1 MAKLRKALAK
11 PEDWQ
16 RHMRVLERL
25 AAPKVVVRPK
35 KRKPV
40 RKMSFSAHKSILIDL
55 DKSSLAASRGRGILM
70 TGSIDRAHRHFRLRR
85 KSGDR
90 STWSV
95 CTFWPYRRSG
105 HRRKSRIRRR
115 CQRARSLIGSRSG
128 RRDSRL
134 EKNAR
139 KSSCER
145 RAPFH
150 RPR

>member
-1 MAKLRKALAK
+1 MAKLRKALTK

-25 AAPKVVVRPK
+25 AAPKVIVRPK

-55 DKSSLAASRGRGILM
+55 DKSVLAASRGEILM
-70 TGSIDRAHRHFRLRR
+70 TGSIDRAHRRFRLRR
-85 KSGDR
+85 KRGDR

-95 CTFWPYRRSG
+95 CTFWLYRRSR
-105 HRRKSRIRRR
+105 HCRKSRIRRR
-115 CQRARSLIGSRSG
+115 CQRARLLIGSRSG

-134 EKNAR
+134 
-139 KSSCER
+139 
-145 RAPFH
+145 
-150 RPR
+150 